1 MYPTLYFFNNSG
13 WRFGLSA
20 NYTFSSSDFS
30 SVFDT
35 LDNQSGDLFSG
46 ISQTTNSN
54 FNLNFSL
61 KKDFGIPI
69 PFVDRTA
76 ADANFV
82 AFLDL
87 NGNKIKD
94 NDETTL
100 ENVVIQIGKK
110 EVLTDFEGK
119 AIVKNVLKNVY
130 TFNAFSLENL
140 NGWFP
145 NVEPKVSIENDEII

>member
-1 MYPTLYFFNNSG
+1 M
-13 WRFGLSA
+13 SA
-20 NYTFSSSDFS
+20 NYTFSTSDFS
-30 SVFDT
+30 SVFDN
-35 LDNQSGDLFSG
+35 LDNQGGNQFNGLT
-46 ISQTTNSN
+46 QTKSSN

-76 ADANFV
+76 ATGNFV

-87 NGNKIKD
+87 NGNGIKE

-110 EVLTDFEGK
+110 EVLL
-119 AIVKNVLKNVY
+119 I
-130 TFNAFSLENL
+130 
-140 NGWFP
+140 
-145 NVEPKVSIENDEII
+145 